1 MTAAGAMDERIADAL
16 KSLKSEGHIDD
27 QFEQLLLLQDDSD
40 PDFVKSVMQLFFE
53 VRRRAAA
60 APLCWR
66 GRPRERL
73 RIQLHSWLAC
83 GVL

>member
-1 MTAAGAMDERIADAL
+1 MTAAGAMDERVADAL

-53 VRRRAAA
+53 VRAAIRQ
-60 APLCWR
+60 PC
-66 GRPRERL
+66 
-73 RIQLHSWLAC
+73 
-83 GVL
+83 